1 MDSWKRLPLPSEGAT
16 PPLLFKYQTS
26 ASGYEILVT
35 DLVYIWSENL
45 TRKKILDNASKH
57 DTSIDPSEDDE
68 QYLVLLQKIT
78 DALQGSRGTTVS
90 LIRST
95 GEDKL
100 KLLTSTNLPSPLNP
114 LEWIFT
120 LSQLPQISLTEHIL
134 LPILKSE
141 LSQQA
146 RIQSLIEHIKQ
157 KDWALGKL
165 FDKIESAG
173 VDLSTV
179 FPAMGGVRVSQK
191 GPLLAQAAKHIKGVA
206 PFDEESWNGSFAA
219 KNLDYSLGI
228 DIARELSG
236 SSSLPASSDE
246 DFAIPEDNWWSQL
259 SSTVEKPKAAKPTK
273 PREKVAR
280 KKTPSPM
287 EEDTQSE
294 DDEFQTMATPPRL
307 RSPSRRERTTDRN
320 LASPKPQEK
329 GIQERKSPVESSPE
343 ATASEDDI
351 RPASK
356 PKTKAKGLGTIGGK
370 QQKQPAR
377 KSHQPSESDSD
388 SETSPEPKPKP
399 KPKPSGHG
407 TIGGKKP
414 APKKPKEKPRQK
426 QENPDES
433 TATNDSDVP
442 KQKHKPTTRK
452 PAPVQSPDDIPTES
466 DNDTE
471 TSLSRP
477 TKRKRPEPEPE
488 PEPKP
493 KRSGL
498 LGQIG
503 GGKKKKPQPPEP
515 APEEPSDG
523 EKTTEDETAPPP
535 PPAPEPS
542 TTTKPKPK
550 QKRPLG
556 VIGGGAKSASA
567 SASPSPRKQPQ
578 PSPTPSA
585 SNENDTAPARKREQ
599 SSTPMRMPSR
609 PSSKQEETK
618 EKEEEVEETPEER
631 ANRKRQELR
640 RQLEERG
647 RGGAGAGGAGPAKK
661 KRRF

>member
-1 MDSWKRLPLPSEGAT
+1 MAHSWKRLPLASEGAT
-16 PPLLFKYQTS
+16 PPLLFKYQSS

-35 DLVYIWSENL
+35 DLVYIWSESL
-45 TRKKILDNASKH
+45 TGKKILDNASKH

-78 DALQGSRGTTVS
+78 DALQGSKGTTVS

-100 KLLTSTNLPSPLNP
+100 KLLTSTKLPSPLNP

-120 LSQLPQISLTEHIL
+120 LSQLPQISLTEQIL

-165 FDKIESAG
+165 FDKIESSG

-179 FPAMGGVRVSQK
+179 FPALGGVRVSQK
-191 GPLLAQAAKHIKGVA
+191 APLLAQAAKHIKGVA

-219 KNLDYSLGI
+219 KNMDYSLGI

-236 SSSLPASSDE
+236 SSSPLAPFDE
-246 DFAIPEDNWWSQL
+246 DIAIPKENWWSQL

-294 DDEFQTMATPPRL
+294 DDEFQTMKTPPRL
-307 RSPSRRERTTDRN
+307 RSPSRRERTTDRD
-320 LASPKPQEK
+320 LASPKPQET

-370 QQKQPAR
+370 QQKPPAR
-377 KSHQPSESDSD
+377 KSRQPSESDSD
-388 SETSPEPKPKP
+388 SELPPEPKPKP
-399 KPKPSGHG
+399 KPSGLG
-407 TIGGKKP
+407 TIGRKRP
-414 APKKPKEKPRQK
+414 EPEKPKEKPRQR
-426 QENPDES
+426 QETPDES
-433 TATNDSDVP
+433 TATNDSDIP
-442 KQKHKPTTRK
+442 KQKHKPTKK
-452 PAPVQSPDDIPTES
+452 PAPVQSPGDIPTES

-471 TSLSRP
+471 TSISRP
-477 TKRKRPEPEPE
+477 TKRKHLEPEPEPE

-493 KRSGL
+493 KPKAKSSGL

-515 APEEPSDG
+515 APEEEPSDG
-523 EKTTEDETAPPP
+523 EKTTEDETT
-535 PPAPEPS
+535 S
-542 TTTKPKPK
+542 TKTKPKPK
-550 QKRPLG
+550 PKRPLG
-556 VIGGGAKSASA
+556 VIGGGGAKST

-578 PSPTPSA
+578 PQPSESPA
-585 SNENDTAPARKREQ
+585 AENENDTAPARKQ
-599 SSTPMRMPSR
+599 SSTPIPSR
-609 PSSKQEETK
+609 PSTKREEETK
-618 EKEEEVEETPEER
+618 EAKEEEVEETPEER

-647 RGGAGAGGAGPAKK
+647 RGGAGAGGPAKK